1 MAATNNEISLASRDD
16 DDGDGEAG
24 STPTDATGCPHITQ
38 QATANFTSTT
48 NFLNVGQVIQISGD
62 HNTVVMTGNEFHVT
76 QQNQKLSQHH
86 NHHPTTQ
93 PAAGPP
99 EGSRPHTTTGAPSS
113 GVVATQ
119 MYSQQVPTVRYAPG
133 WSGHITLWLC
143 IYTYLLLI
151 TTWYVGS

>member
-1 MAATNNEISLASRDD
+1 MAANNNEISLDG

-24 STPTDATGCPHITQ
+24 STPTDAGGPRITQ

-48 NFLNVGQVIQISGD
+48 NFVNVGQVIQISGD
-62 HNTVVMTGNEFHVT
+62 NNTVVMTGNEFHVT

-86 NHHPTTQ
+86 NHHPKCASCGTPTTQ

-99 EGSRPHTTTGAPSS
+99 EGSRPHATTGAPSS

-119 MYSQQVPTVRYAPG
+119 MSSQQVPTVRYAPG
-133 WSGHITLWLC
+133 
-143 IYTYLLLI
+143 
-151 TTWYVGS
+151 